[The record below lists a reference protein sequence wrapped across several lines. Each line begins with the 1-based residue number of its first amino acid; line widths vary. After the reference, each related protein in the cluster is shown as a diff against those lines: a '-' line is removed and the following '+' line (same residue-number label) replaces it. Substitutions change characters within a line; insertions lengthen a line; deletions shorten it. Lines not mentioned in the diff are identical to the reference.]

1 MQQSRFST
9 IEQNLERW
17 LCLMFY
23 SMIVLTII
31 SEVTRRFVLS
41 YSSIWGEE
49 VARYCF
55 IYLAWI
61 GASLAVK
68 NRAHIRIDVLL
79 GFLPNRAQIAVYL
92 FSDFLT
98 LILAVISLVVS
109 IGPVLTSLEYGS
121 VTHGLRIS
129 QVWFLFAVPFGFTLI
144 VLRLLQSIRRDVK
157 ALLNNGQVYQGE
169 RLID

>member
-1 MQQSRFST
+1 MKHSRFSN

-68 NRAHIRIDVLL
+68 NRAHIRIDVILS
-79 GFLPNRAQIAVYL
+79 FLSNRAKIAMYL

-98 LILAVISLVVS
+98 LALALICLIVS
-109 IGPVLTSLEYGS
+109 IGPVLTSFEFGS
-121 VTHGLRIS
+121 VTHGLRVS
-129 QVWFLFAVPFGFTLI
+129 QVWFLMAVPFGFTLI
-144 VLRLLQSIRRDVK
+144 VLRLLQSIRRDIK
-157 ALLNNGQVYQGE
+157 AFSNNDPIYQGE
-169 RLID
+169 RLVD

>member
-1 MQQSRFST
+1 MATNRISH

-61 GASLAVK
+61 GAALAVK
-68 NRAHIRIDVLL
+68 NRVHSYRRTAGI
-79 GFLPNRAQIAVYL
+79 
-92 FSDFLT
+92 LT
-98 LILAVISLVVS
+98 QPSTNCGL
-109 IGPVLTSLEYGS
+109 S
-121 VTHGLRIS
+121 V
-129 QVWFLFAVPFGFTLI
+129 
-144 VLRLLQSIRRDVK
+144 
-157 ALLNNGQVYQGE
+157 
-169 RLID
+169 

>member
-79 GFLPNRAQIAVYL
+79 GFLPNRAQIAMYL

-98 LILAVISLVVS
+98 LGLAVISLIVS
-109 IGPVLTSLEYGS
+109 IGPVITSLEYGS

-144 VLRLLQSIRRDVK
+144 VLRVLQSIRRDVK